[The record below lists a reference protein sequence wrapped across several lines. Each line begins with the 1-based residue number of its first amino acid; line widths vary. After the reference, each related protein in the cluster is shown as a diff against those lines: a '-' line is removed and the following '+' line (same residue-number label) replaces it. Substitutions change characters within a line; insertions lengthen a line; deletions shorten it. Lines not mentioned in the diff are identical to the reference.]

1 MQLKNEK
8 MYTTPSDKKKKSV
21 DFALKATW
29 LAVAKMYNTLG
40 TEFEVSHSI
49 GFVLLNIDAEVGT
62 PATKIAPLMGME
74 ARSLTRILK
83 SLEEEGLIERKS
95 DEDDKRKVIIKLTK
109 AGLKKRE
116 ISKLAVKEFNKR
128 VAETVPQKKLDV
140 FFEVIDQINK
150 VVDDS
155 IQHNKGLSREDLQIL
170 SEI

>member
-1 MQLKNEK
+1 

-40 TEFEVSHSI
+40 TEYDVSHSI
-49 GFVLLNIDAEVGT
+49 GFVLLNIDAETGT

>member
-1 MQLKNEK
+1 

-40 TEFEVSHSI
+40 TEYDVSHSI
-49 GFVLLNIDAEVGT
+49 GFVLLNIDAETGT

-83 SLEEEGLIERKS
+83 SLEEEGLIERQS

-128 VAETVPQKKLDV
+128 VTEVVPQKKLDV

-155 IQHNKGLSREDLQIL
+155 IQQNKGLSREDLDAL
-170 SEI
+170 SGI

>member
-1 MQLKNEK
+1 MPFKEK
-8 MYTTPSDKKKKSV
+8 RMYTTPNDKKKKSV

-40 TEFEVSHSI
+40 TQYDVSHSV
-49 GFVLLNIDAEVGT
+49 GFVLLNIDVENGT

-83 SLEEEGLIERKS
+83 TLEEEGLIERTA
-95 DEDDKRKVIIKLTK
+95 DEEDKRKVIIKLTK

-128 VAETVPQKKLDV
+128 VAEVISPKKLET

-150 VVDDS
+150 IVEDS
-155 IQHNKGLSREDLQIL
+155 IQQNRGLSQEDLQSVENI
-170 SEI
+170 